1 VNLKWVSFVVLSYS
15 ISHVTTTI
23 FHHRHTLTVG
33 SSSQIKTY
41 VGGFS
46 YLHCKQHHRVSYFN
60 PAELAAIVIFCI
72 KIILHFSLALNAYC
86 YYGSYCEQI
95 CFQIDSINHNTPTCD
110 CAIGYKLNNDGRTCS
125 PKSQQYIIYSTHSLL
140 RAFDYRSNDSAR
152 EDVMPMI
159 AGNDME
165 MLSVRYS
172 NRELYW
178 INANRLIR
186 RAIWTN
192 DRTWNITNY
201 LQISVAAQQNF
212 ILGLTLDWIAGNLY
226 FSYISNTYGHLE
238 VNRLGTDHRLI
249 LRKGTNETI
258 YAIAVNPKRR

>member
-1 VNLKWVSFVVLSYS
+1 M
-15 ISHVTTTI
+15 
-23 FHHRHTLTVG
+23 
-33 SSSQIKTY
+33 
-41 VGGFS
+41 
-46 YLHCKQHHRVSYFN
+46 
-60 PAELAAIVIFCI
+60 
-72 KIILHFSLALNAYC
+72 HFSLALNAYC